1 MLWASGKLPA
11 FEERDPLFCNR
22 FHCLADCGPQQDL
35 WSIRM
40 KKTLGVVIGVAT
52 LAWAVCAVGQVQEKT
67 ELQYIQTLRDAAH
80 GCAFSQGLA
89 NSAMKLNISRD
100 FSQEQAQKATQ
111 SCVAAL
117 DKGEAAFKAEIARPH
132 RPAVRDG
139 VKKVY
144 SRWRTYVES
153 VGSGPVDVG
162 AERGFN
168 DAVNDL
174 KLEVEN
180 P

>member
-1 MLWASGKLPA
+1 
-11 FEERDPLFCNR
+11 
-22 FHCLADCGPQQDL
+22 
-35 WSIRM
+35 M
-40 KKTLGVVIGVAT
+40 KKTLGAAIGAAT
-52 LAWAVCAVGQVQEKT
+52 LAWAACAAAQNQEKP
-67 ELQYIQTLRDAAH
+67 ELQYILTLRDAAH

-117 DKGEAAFKAEIARPH
+117 DKGEAAFKTEIAKPH

-139 VKKVY
+139 IKKVY
-144 SRWRTYVES
+144 ARWRTYVES
-153 VGSGPVDVG
+153 VGSGPADVG

>member
-1 MLWASGKLPA
+1 M
-11 FEERDPLFCNR
+11 N
-22 FHCLADCGPQQDL
+22 
-35 WSIRM
+35 
-40 KKTLGVVIGVAT
+40 KTLSATIGAIT
-52 LAWAVCAVGQVQEKT
+52 FAWALCAAAQVQERT

-80 GCAFSQGLA
+80 RCAFSQGLA
-89 NSAMKLNISRD
+89 NSATRLDISRD

-117 DKGEAAFKAEIARPH
+117 DKGEAAFKAEIAKPH
-132 RPAVRDG
+132 RPAVREG
-139 VKKVY
+139 IKKVY
-144 SRWRTYVES
+144 ARWRTYVES
-153 VGSGPVDVG
+153 VGSGPADVG